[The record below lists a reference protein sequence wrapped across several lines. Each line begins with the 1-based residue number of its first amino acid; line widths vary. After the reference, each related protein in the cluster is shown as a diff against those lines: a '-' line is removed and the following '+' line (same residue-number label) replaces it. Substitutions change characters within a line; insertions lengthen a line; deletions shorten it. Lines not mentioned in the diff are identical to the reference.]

1 MKNRSLYL
9 FVVIALLAAG
19 WFGFRYWQSY
29 SGTVWKYLPE
39 NSFFV
44 LQSTRLQDSTFKS
57 QRGGLELKEI
67 PLFNLASQQVNF
79 LRLLSKDSLQT
90 EQFLKNRTIT
100 YALQRTSGGQ
110 FTYLIYIPLN
120 AFETAG
126 WLESPSSTKARISTH
141 EHEGRKVFE
150 VSNLRSESLFAYTIF
165 NNLMVLCTSGDV
177 LEDWIRFA
185 QSPLNATNSSR
196 FEAVQSKGSELS
208 VFIDSAIL
216 SDALKNDA
224 ATKSD
229 AGLLYFLSFLPA
241 TESFHLDKLFS
252 AKNPTLTSKG
262 KKVKLSGYID
272 VLNNQPTTPFRSLYY
287 LPTNAATI
295 CRLGFKNSL
304 AFTKTLR
311 QRLSEVSSDTV
322 NEARSSFTSQLST
335 SQLDTIYQFID
346 KELILCQL
354 EPNNVLTK
362 GQVFLQQVKPNA
374 NLEPFYRRLSIV
386 FNKNRE
392 APYETFQNIKVY
404 TIDTPELPAV
414 LFGGLFK
421 GFPTSY
427 VAFYKNYVVYANDRQ
442 VLKDYLVDLEYERTW
457 ANSQVY
463 SGFVNQS
470 IKSSNFMLLVNTR
483 KAKQYIGSSFL
494 SYIFNNLNYD
504 ITEKLPF
511 DQLVFQS
518 AYKNARAYSSLTFAR
533 TSTVTNAKVFNKL
546 FLQQETE
553 FTKPTSGLYT
563 VKNYPNS
570 LEKTLLV
577 NAANE
582 LQNPLAETKKQ
593 KIIGLDGPII
603 DDIHS
608 ADFLGIGRLQ
618 YIFATN
624 QSLYVI
630 DEDDTHRYTSLP
642 LVKLPNDK
650 KIRSLQRLESGI
662 EASYRFLVIDTQGY
676 IYLWNSPSQQ
686 PVLLNKSRPFT
697 DLLLPISEV
706 EFEGKRHFLFTQAT
720 GQVGLIKENGVIPAP
735 YKLDLKT
742 NIAGPFFGVLNPETA
757 TTELVGMSK
766 YGDLFHIS
774 LDGKIKSKNQLFRS
788 DPTAFFRPRADVA
801 NRDWL
806 LFRESETQFA
816 ILDKK
821 GTELFVGQDLVPDQ
835 KNVQYHSLGSDIQFI
850 SIKSG
855 PFTTL
860 YNLKGEQ
867 IGDKPIPSEVPI
879 KVSLVDSYNKLLI
892 YTYSGRKLQTWSLK
906 IR

>member
-1 MKNRSLYL
+1 LKNRNLYL
-9 FVVIALLAAG
+9 FIIATLLAAG
-19 WFGFRYWQSY
+19 WFGFRWWQSY

-44 LQSTRLQDSTFKS
+44 LQSTRLQDSTFRV
-57 QRGGLELKEI
+57 QRGGLELKEV
-67 PLFNLASQQVNF
+67 PLLNLASQQINF
-79 LRLLSKDSLQT
+79 VRLLAKDSSQT
-90 EQFLKNRTIT
+90 ERFFKNRQIT
-100 YALQRTSGGQ
+100 YALQRTSGGR

-120 AFETAG
+120 AFEANS
-126 WLESPSSTKARISTH
+126 WLESPSSTKSRVSTH
-141 EHEGRKVFE
+141 EHEGRKVFD
-150 VSNLRSESLFAYTIF
+150 VSNLRSETLFSYTVF
-165 NNLMVLCTSGDV
+165 NNLMVMCTSGDV

-196 FEAVQSKGSELS
+196 FETVQHKGCDLS

-224 ATKSD
+224 STKTD
-229 AGLLYFLSFLPA
+229 AGLLYFLSLLPA

-252 AKNPTLTSKG
+252 AKNPTLTSEG

-272 VLNNQPTTPFRSLYY
+272 VLNNQPATPFRSLYY
-287 LPTNAATI
+287 LPTNAAAI
-295 CRLGFKNSL
+295 YRLGFKNSD
-304 AFTKTLR
+304 AFVKSIR
-311 QRLSEVSSDTV
+311 QRLEEVSSDSI
-322 NEARSSFTSQLST
+322 NDARRSFISELGNSKI
-335 SQLDTIYQFID
+335 DTFYRNID

-362 GQVFLQQVKPNA
+362 GQIFLQQVKPNTD
-374 NLEPFYRRLSIV
+374 LEPFYKRLAIL
-386 FNKNRE
+386 FNKNKE
-392 APYETFQNIKVY
+392 SPYETFQGIKVY
-404 TIDTPELPAV
+404 TIDTDELPAV

-427 VAFYKNYVVYANDRQ
+427 VAFYKNFIVYANDRQ

-457 ANSQVY
+457 ANSQMY
-463 SGFVNQS
+463 SGFVNQA
-470 IKSSNFMLLVNTR
+470 IKSSNFLLLVNTR

-494 SYIFNNLNYD
+494 SYIFSNLNYD
-504 ITEKLPF
+504 VTEKLPF
-511 DQLVFQS
+511 DQLVFQT

-533 TSTVTNAKVFNKL
+533 TSRITNAKILNKL
-546 FLQQETE
+546 FLQQERDCA
-553 FTKPTSGLYT
+553 KPANGLYT
-563 VKNYPNS
+563 VRNYPNA
-570 LEKTLLV
+570 LDKILVV

-582 LQNPLAETKKQ
+582 LQNPLAEQKKQ
-593 KIIGLDGPII
+593 KVVGLDGSLI

-608 ADFLGIGRLQ
+608 VDFLGVGRLQ
-618 YIFATN
+618 YVFATDK
-624 QSLYVI
+624 SLYVI

-642 LVKLPNDK
+642 LVQLPDK
-650 KIRSLQRLESGI
+650 HQIRSLQRLESGI
-662 EASYRFLVIDTQGY
+662 EGSYRFLVIDTQGY

-686 PVLLNKSRPFT
+686 PQMLNKSRPFV

-706 EFEGKRHFLFTQAT
+706 EFEGKRHFLFTQAK
-720 GQVGLIKENGVIPAP
+720 GKIGMIKENGVIPAP

-742 NIAGPFFGVLNPETA
+742 NIAGPFFGVLEPESG

-766 YGDLFHIS
+766 YGDLFRIA

-788 DPTAFFRPRADVA
+788 DPTAFFRPRADA
-801 NRDWL
+801 TNRDWI

-821 GTELFVGQDLVPDQ
+821 GAELFVGQDLVPDQ
-835 KNVQYHSLGSDIQFI
+835 KNIQYHFLGADIQFI

-892 YTYSGRKLQTWSLK
+892 YTYSNEKLQTWSLK